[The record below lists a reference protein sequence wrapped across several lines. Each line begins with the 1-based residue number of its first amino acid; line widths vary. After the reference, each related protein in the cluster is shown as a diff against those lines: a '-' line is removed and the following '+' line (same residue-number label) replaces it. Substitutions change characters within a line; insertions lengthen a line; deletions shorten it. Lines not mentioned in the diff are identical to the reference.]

1 MKVRLHGAVLIIGLV
16 LGLSRAESFG
26 QTYIVVLKG
35 GGSIGAVNKAHGTKT
50 VRQIDGTPIYL
61 VQTDIL
67 DIDGQVLQQLQN
79 DRSVES
85 AEPNARVSLRSR
97 SDAPLDPALVQQ
109 MASLL
114 DGQTLTTF
122 YGCTVLQAYVN
133 QPAVAITRVS
143 EVRNL
148 STGAGT
154 RIAYIDTGVDFQH
167 PALAPW
173 LDPGIDVLN
182 DASASELDGLSQ
194 QMASLLDQQMAS
206 LLDQQMAS
214 LLDNRFIFVLDQVM
228 ASLLDGETKNSGN
241 FPADFGHGTLVA
253 GVLHL
258 VAPEARIVPIKA
270 FNAYGQTT
278 MFAITEAVYRAT
290 QMRVDVLNMSFSTT
304 QDSPAFRKA
313 LVDAHAA
320 GIAVVASVGND
331 ANNTV
336 TYFPAAYPNVI
347 GVAATDFADR
357 LASFSNYG
365 RAVSVDAPGA
375 FVVSTVP
382 GGRYAAAWGTSF
394 SAPMVAGEIALLASL
409 RGQGQSDTV
418 LVVNTADP
426 IDSLNP
432 GYARMLGNGRINALQ
447 AMRYAN

>member
-1 MKVRLHGAVLIIGLV
+1 MGLV
-16 LGLSRAESFG
+16 LGLSRAEPPG
-26 QTYIVVLKG
+26 QTSIVALKG
-35 GGSIGAVNKAHGTKT
+35 GGSIGAVTKAHETKT

-61 VQTDIL
+61 IQTDMP
-67 DIDGQVLQQLQN
+67 DNDGQVLQQLQN
-79 DRSVES
+79 DSSVES
-85 AEPNARVSLRSR
+85 AEPNAPVRLRSR
-97 SDAPLDPALVQQ
+97 SAAPLDPALVQQ
-109 MASLL
+109 MASLI

-133 QPAVAITRVS
+133 QPAVAITHVS
-143 EVRNL
+143 DVGNI

-173 LDPGIDVLN
+173 LEPGIDVVN
-182 DASASELDGLSQ
+182 NTSVSELDGLSQ
-194 QMASLLDQQMAS
+194 QMASLLDPQMAS
-206 LLDQQMAS
+206 LLDPQMGS

-228 ASLLDGETKNSGN
+228 ASLLDRESENSGN
-241 FPADFGHGTLVA
+241 FPTDLGHGTLVA

-258 VAPEARIVPIKA
+258 VALEARIVPIKA
-270 FNAYGQTT
+270 FDAYGHTT

-290 QMRVDVLNMSFSTT
+290 QMGVDVLNMSFSTT

-313 LVDAHAA
+313 LVGAYAA
-320 GIAVVASVGND
+320 GIAVVAPVGID
-331 ANNTV
+331 ANKSL

-357 LASFSNYG
+357 LTSFSNYG
-365 RAVSVDAPGA
+365 PAVSVDAPVA
-375 FVVSTVP
+375 FVVSTAP
-382 GGRYAAAWGTSF
+382 GGHYAAAWGTSF
-394 SAPMVAGEIALLASL
+394 SAPMVAGEIALLASS

-418 LVVNTADP
+418 GVVNAADS

-432 GYARMLGNGRINALQ
+432 GYPRMLGNGRINALQ
-447 AMRYAN
+447 ATRYAN